1 MADTDKTSGLG
12 GSDAIGIPDF
22 DFNKARQN
30 LDSYSNQIIA
40 TFTQGR
46 ERVTEFQR
54 AIADTLPGVRRLGGD
69 IGSVTK
75 VITEVAEASRRNVV
89 ASGEQIEDLFTAS
102 RVLGIS
108 VKDLSDSFLS
118 VGISID
124 SVSESLEESVEYIQS
139 IGGNA
144 RQVMKDVEDN
154 MAQINRFQFEG
165 GVQGLTK
172 MAAQASMLRFSMKE
186 TFQLAER
193 VLTPEGAIET
203 AGAFQRLGVAA
214 GNLVDPFQL
223 MNMSINDPSGL
234 QDSLVDIAKQFTEF
248 DEKTKTFKINP
259 QGVLTL
265 KAIQDQT
272 GVSAEEMSKLG
283 LAASELDR
291 RLSMINPEVTFVNEE
306 DKQYLSNIANLQG
319 GEYIVKVKN
328 DLGDQIDRKLS
339 EITQDELNKLIDEQK
354 NQPKTLED
362 VARAQLT
369 LDEQVANDIAAI
381 RYTIMGGILT
391 DKNVQNI
398 IEGSR
403 EVADAVLRGGGEKI
417 TTGDVRGI
425 SETLTGTLEQVVLD
439 TIKAGKFED
448 ITKNIG
454 ETVTKNLGTVGE
466 KSLGLI
472 EGAAGEIMEKLK
484 DTRFGSG
491 LDSLGIES
499 ILQNLSGNLVNLNIP
514 TTTSSTSPTT
524 NTPITVD
531 GIPTANQNL
540 PNMADRFSGQ
550 KSIVELLGGLKI
562 DVNFQ
567 DLPTGLSDLQKEQ
580 ITKEFSKSLNEDRF
594 KNYILNITKV
604 ENVYGGGG
612 MPTY

>member
-108 VKDLSDSFLS
+108 VKELSDSFLS